1 MKFQNKLKVIVILLL
16 TSFTKIA
23 CTQNSTEDFLRI
35 DRARAEFI
43 ALKTDSVLT
52 IYYDIVEE
60 QSKTIELGKKEI
72 NRHIKDKEALGE
84 LNKEQAKELITIN
97 NKLAKSLKANLTWF
111 LVGAGVG
118 VVVETAG
125 IVAGVLIAK

>member
-1 MKFQNKLKVIVILLL
+1 M
-16 TSFTKIA
+16 
-23 CTQNSTEDFLRI
+23 
-35 DRARAEFI
+35 
-43 ALKTDSVLT
+43 LT

-72 NRHIKDKEALGE
+72 NRHIEDKEALGE

>member
-1 MKFQNKLKVIVILLL
+1 M
-16 TSFTKIA
+16 
-23 CTQNSTEDFLRI
+23 
-35 DRARAEFI
+35 
-43 ALKTDSVLT
+43 LT

>member
-1 MKFQNKLKVIVILLL
+1 MKSQSKLKVIILLLL

-23 CTQNSTEDFLRI
+23 CTQNLTEDSLRI

-43 ALKTDSVLT
+43 ALKTDSILT

-60 QSKTIELGKKEI
+60 QGKTIELGKKEI
-72 NRHIKDKEALGE
+72 NRHIKDKEVLGD
-84 LNKEQAKELITIN
+84 LNKEQAKELIKVN

-111 LVGAGVG
+111 LVGTGTG
-118 VVVETAG
+118 IVVETAG
-125 IVAGVLIAK
+125 IVAGVLLTK